1 MLGRLLKPFLPRGLY
16 WRAALI
22 VFVPVTTIL
31 LVVSLAFIQRHYDGV
46 TRQMTGNFVLVAHH
60 LLAES
65 DAAPDV
71 EAARVRARAMAEA
84 FRLEAAIVETA
95 PPSASA
101 EDLPIYDLSG
111 RLAIR
116 ELEGGLPELAS
127 VTLHDGEVSLWLN
140 GRWGLLNL
148 DFQLS
153 RISARNP
160 HQMLVLTL
168 VIGVLM
174 GVISFIYL
182 KNQMRPMLRLA
193 RAAEAFGHGQTLPY
207 RVAGATEVRAAG
219 KAFLEMRERIE
230 RHIEQRTLLLSGVS
244 HDLRTPL
251 TRMRLALSMM
261 EDEPEAR
268 ALLADVSEMEA
279 LIDRFL
285 EFARTEAV
293 EPVEPTDLA
302 VLVAQRVSEASRGGR
317 PVVFEGPARGPE
329 IAVRPQLL
337 ARAVDNLIGN
347 ALRYGERAL
356 VWIEPGRGCVAI
368 CVADDGP
375 GIAPEDRALATRPFV
390 RLDPARG
397 ASKGSGAGLGLAIVA
412 DAMRGHGGRLELGQ
426 SARAGYR
433 GLVAR
438 LLLPVGAGR
447 TGGRR
452 SGPLDPGRGLRGGT
466 RDRP

>member
-1 MLGRLLKPFLPRGLY
+1 MFGRLLKPFLPRGLY

-22 VFVPVTTIL
+22 VFVPVSTIL
-31 LVVSLAFIQRHYDGV
+31 LVVSLVFIQRHYDGV

-60 LLAES
+60 LLAET
-65 DAAPDV
+65 DAAPDAD
-71 EAARVRARAMAEA
+71 AARAAATRLADAFGLRAT
-84 FRLEAAIVETA
+84 IVPVA

-101 EDLPIYDLSG
+101 EDLPFYDLSG

-116 ELEGGLPELAS
+116 ELDRGLPELEA
-127 VTLHDGEVSLWLN
+127 VTMADGDVSIWLR
-140 GRWGLLNL
+140 GRYGLLEL

-153 RISARNP
+153 RVSARNP
-160 HQMLVLTL
+160 HQMLVVTL

-193 RAAEAFGHGQTLPY
+193 RVAEAFGRGQTLPY
-207 RVAGATEVRAAG
+207 RLAGATEVRAAG

-261 EDEPEAR
+261 EDEPEAK
-268 ALLADVSEMEA
+268 ALLADVAEMEA

-285 EFARTEAV
+285 EFARAEAV
-293 EPVEPTDLA
+293 EPMVPTDLGA
-302 VLVAQRVSEASRGGR
+302 LVAQRVAEAARGGR
-317 PVVFEGPARGPE
+317 PVAFEGAGQGP
-329 IAVRPQLL
+329 VLPLRPQLM

-347 ALRYGERAL
+347 ALRYGTRAR
-356 VWIEPGRGCVAI
+356 VWIDVEADTATVS
-368 CVADDGP
+368 VADDGP
-375 GIAPEDRALATRPFV
+375 GIAPENRDRAIRPFV

-412 DAMRGHGGRLELGQ
+412 DAMRSHGGRLDLGQ
-426 SARAGYR
+426 G
-433 GLVAR
+433 
-438 LLLPVGAGR
+438 
-447 TGGRR
+447 
-452 SGPLDPGRGLRGGT
+452 
-466 RDRP
+466 DRPGYGGLLACLVLPLTQG